1 MEVEDGFWES
11 DGALAGIVKFTKDAV
26 EGKVEP
32 SGKSEPV
39 PEGDWKPG
47 EVRTVVHRSR
57 KEILEPA
64 RPVLVEVYGKYRQD
78 NDRKSRTLSYVADFL
93 KEHDLMVAAF
103 EATQNTPLDVFARDS
118 FASKTEFFFFAPGKK
133 PAKLKKDDPPLSA
146 IATFIKKHIPSVDV
160 DALKAH
166 VKAKQEAFKAEQQA
180 KKEAEEEEAE
190 LDDVL
195 NDLDDEDEESAGGA
209 SSEEEL

>member
-1 MEVEDGFWES
+1 
-11 DGALAGIVKFTKDAV
+11 
-26 EGKVEP
+26 
-32 SGKSEPV
+32 
-39 PEGDWKPG
+39 
-47 EVRTVVHRSR
+47 
-57 KEILEPA
+57 
-64 RPVLVEVYGKYRQD
+64 
-78 NDRKSRTLSYVADFL
+78 
-93 KEHDLMVAAF
+93 MVAAF

-118 FASKTEFFFFAPGKK
+118 FASKTELFFFAPGKK

-166 VKAKQEAFKAEQQA
+166 VKAEQQA